1 MKFHEKIIK
10 IHMNIPLTLYPGS
23 GRRDISDIPPGHP
36 HKPKWLSYAD
46 VTSGKLIVSRRI
58 VVRQAAGRKIVV
70 ESSSQHDEKHVALAP
85 LSGIRVGKRRRIQ
98 D

>member
-36 HKPKWLSYAD
+36 HKPK
-46 VTSGKLIVSRRI
+46 
-58 VVRQAAGRKIVV
+58 
-70 ESSSQHDEKHVALAP
+70 
-85 LSGIRVGKRRRIQ
+85 
-98 D
+98 